1 MAVVKGSKQDHLVVV
16 SYDPWRRFLRKFFWL
31 VFFIS
36 LAAASYYVGR
46 FEARQSGVT
55 AVMERDQLKDALADS
70 QTEANGLKQRIAM
83 LEKGGEVDR
92 QATEGMRSNLVE
104 MREQIAKLQEEVAFY
119 KGLMAP
125 ASQEK
130 GLRIQKVDM
139 QTTAEPRRYRYKL
152 MLTQVSSNDTYID
165 GLAAMNVIGFEKGA
179 QKIYA
184 LRDLADD
191 IDDYG
196 IKFKFRYFQEITG
209 DLVLPAG
216 FKADSIEV
224 VLQSKGA
231 KATRVE
237 ERFPWPVKETR

>member
-16 SYDPWRRFLRKFFWL
+16 SYDPCRRFLRKFFWL
-31 VFFIS
+31 IFFLA
-36 LAAASYYVGR
+36 LAAASYFMGR
-46 FEARQSGVT
+46 HDARQASTT
-55 AVMERDQLKDALADS
+55 AVMERDQLQTDLLKT

-92 QATEGMRSNLVE
+92 QATEGMRSNLVD

-139 QTTAEPRRYRYKL
+139 QTTAEPRRFRYKL

-165 GLAAMNVIGFEKGA
+165 GLAAVNIIGFEKGA

-191 IDDYG
+191 VDDYG

-209 DLVLPAG
+209 DLALPAG
-216 FKADSIEV
+216 FVADSIEV

-237 ERFPWPVKETR
+237 ERFPWPIKETR